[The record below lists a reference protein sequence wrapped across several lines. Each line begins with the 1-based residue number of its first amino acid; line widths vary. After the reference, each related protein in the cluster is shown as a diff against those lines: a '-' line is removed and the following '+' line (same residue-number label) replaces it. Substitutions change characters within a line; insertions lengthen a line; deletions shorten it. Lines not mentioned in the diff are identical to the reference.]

1 MNTNDVVI
9 IGGGL
14 AGLTASIDLAMRGKQ
29 VLVIEKNTY
38 PHHKVCGEYVSNE
51 VRPYLQHLGLNIEKF
66 TPVEIS
72 KLELG
77 THSGKKIK
85 VSLPLGGFG
94 ISRYLLDQQ
103 LYLLA
108 KARGVE
114 FLFDTVQDVQFS
126 KDEFTISL
134 SSHETL
140 YAKVVVGAF
149 GKRSNMDKKLNRP
162 FINKKSSWLAVKCHY
177 KNYSFPDE
185 LVSLQTFPGGYGGL
199 SKTEDGKINFCYLA
213 KYEDFKKKGNLKEFE
228 SQVLTKNKVL
238 DHFLEQAA
246 PVFEKPLSIAQ
257 VSFDKKDVVENHILM
272 CGDTA
277 GLIHPLCGNGM
288 AMAIHSAKIATDYV
302 ILYLENENYSRN
314 RMENE
319 YRKAWTTEFHKRLK
333 MGRWLQGLMLHTNW
347 FDFALSTVASSR
359 TILRGVISG
368 THGKPI
374 LQ

>member
-1 MNTNDVVI
+1 M
-9 IGGGL
+9 
-14 AGLTASIDLAMRGKQ
+14 K
-29 VLVIEKNTY
+29 Y
-38 PHHKVCGEYVSNE
+38 
-51 VRPYLQHLGLNIEKF
+51 
-66 TPVEIS
+66 
-72 KLELG
+72 
-77 THSGKKIK
+77 
-85 VSLPLGGFG
+85 
-94 ISRYLLDQQ
+94 DQ
-103 LYLLA
+103 
-108 KARGVE
+108 
-114 FLFDTVQDVQFS
+114 F
-126 KDEFTISL
+126 
-134 SSHETL
+134 
-140 YAKVVVGAF
+140 
-149 GKRSNMDKKLNRP
+149 
-162 FINKKSSWLAVKCHY
+162 KKSK
-177 KNYSFPDE
+177 
-185 LVSLQTFPGGYGGL
+185 SL
-199 SKTEDGKINFCYLA
+199 N
-213 KYEDFKKKGNLKEFE
+213 EFE
-228 SQVLTKNKVL
+228 QEVLAQNKVL

-277 GLIHPLCGNGM
+277 GLIHPLWGNVM